1 MTHLVVRFLARSAV
15 LMPPASP
22 VPKPPRTP
30 GLQVSPR
37 HLYTLLREYKLCLAE
52 NMRRERSK
60 DGELEDR
67 SESMKLN
74 ECKFPRDTTLPQ
86 GSLSKRRKDP
96 THVRL
101 IDEAFLI
108 IKHKSKERAVN

>member
-1 MTHLVVRFLARSAV
+1 MSGGKYATRKVKGRGAR
-15 LMPPASP
+15 
-22 VPKPPRTP
+22 
-30 GLQVSPR
+30 
-37 HLYTLLREYKLCLAE
+37 
-52 NMRRERSK
+52 
-60 DGELEDR
+60 R